1 MRRAEDEGIR
11 ACRLGPRLV
20 QSLQRSKTETDRSSS
35 GRKDERLGRSPNS
48 AQFRQRAH
56 CPSRHDAEALN
67 RRDPRPAELIVAIL
81 GAGKIG
87 EAVARELSKS
97 SKVSQ
102 VLVTKRNVTTLRRP
116 LPRKIQVLTDNVEAS
131 KRADV
136 VIIAVKAADAKHV
149 LNAISPHTRGKIVI
163 SFMAAISLSRL
174 ERHLSRAKV
183 VRAMTNMAAMVGEAA
198 TAFSPGRNLSPQDR
212 EMTRFLL
219 GIIGEAME
227 LPESQLDAVTALSG
241 SGPAYIAILID
252 ALVTAGLKVGLPR
265 DTAFR
270 LATQTLVGT
279 SKLLRETGMS
289 ITDLRDA
296 VTTPAGTTIAG
307 IYELEKGSFRTS
319 VINAVEAATQAAER
333 VAKKFESEQ

>member
-1 MRRAEDEGIR
+1 MIIA
-11 ACRLGPRLV
+11 V
-20 QSLQRSKTETDRSSS
+20 
-35 GRKDERLGRSPNS
+35 
-48 AQFRQRAH
+48 
-56 CPSRHDAEALN
+56 
-67 RRDPRPAELIVAIL
+67 L

-87 EAVARELSKS
+87 EAVARAVAKS
-97 SKVSQ
+97 QKVSQ
-102 VLVTKRNVTTLRRP
+102 VLVTKRDTTSLRRP
-116 LPRKIQVLTDNVEAS
+116 LPKKLQASSDNAASARK
-131 KRADV
+131 ADV
-136 VIIAVKAADAKHV
+136 VIVAVKAADAKRV
-149 LNAISPHTRGKIVI
+149 LDEISAQTHGKLVI
-163 SFMAAISLSRL
+163 SFMAAVSIARL
-174 ERHLSRAKV
+174 ERHLPGAKV

-198 TAFSPGRNLSPQDR
+198 TAYSAGKGLAQSDLETAKFVLERL
-212 EMTRFLL
+212 
-219 GIIGEAME
+219 GEAVE

-289 ITDLRDA
+289 ITELRDA

-333 VAKKFESEQ
+333 VAKKFEAEH

>member
-1 MRRAEDEGIR
+1 MIIA
-11 ACRLGPRLV
+11 V
-20 QSLQRSKTETDRSSS
+20 
-35 GRKDERLGRSPNS
+35 
-48 AQFRQRAH
+48 
-56 CPSRHDAEALN
+56 
-67 RRDPRPAELIVAIL
+67 L

-87 EAVARELSKS
+87 EAVARAVAKS
-97 SKVSQ
+97 PKVSE
-102 VLVTKRNVTTLRRP
+102 VLVTKRNVSTLRRP
-116 LPRKIQVLTDNVEAS
+116 LPKKIHASADNSAAAKKAEL
-131 KRADV
+131 
-136 VIIAVKAADAKHV
+136 VIVAVKAADAKHV
-149 LNAISPHTRGKIVI
+149 LDEISDQTHGKVVI

-174 ERHLSRAKV
+174 ERHLPRAKV

-198 TAFSPGRNLSPQDR
+198 TAYSPGPNLTASDLD
-212 EMTRFLL
+212 TVKFVL
-219 GIIGEAME
+219 GRLGESLE

-265 DTAFR
+265 DTAFK

-279 SKLLRETGMS
+279 AKLLRETGMG
-289 ITDLRDA
+289 ITELRDA

-333 VAKKFESEQ
+333 VAKKFEADH

>member
-1 MRRAEDEGIR
+1 MN
-11 ACRLGPRLV
+11 V
-20 QSLQRSKTETDRSSS
+20 S
-35 GRKDERLGRSPNS
+35 
-48 AQFRQRAH
+48 
-56 CPSRHDAEALN
+56 
-67 RRDPRPAELIVAIL
+67 VL

-87 EAVARELSKS
+87 EAVARAVARSP
-97 SKVSQ
+97 KVSL
-102 VLVTKRNVTTLRRP
+102 VIVTKRNISTLRRP
-116 LPRKIQVLTDNVEAS
+116 LPRKIQTSGDNAEAA

-149 LNAISPHTRGKIVI
+149 LDEISGQTRGKLVI
-163 SFMAAISLSRL
+163 SFMAAISIAKL
-174 ERHLSRAKV
+174 ERHLPNAKV

-198 TAFSPGRNLSPQDR
+198 TAYATGPNL
-212 EMTRFLL
+212 TRADSETVDFLL
-219 GIIGEAME
+219 GRLGESLH

-265 DTAFR
+265 DTAFK

-279 SKLLRETGMS
+279 SRLLRETGMG
-289 ITDLRDA
+289 ITELRDA

-307 IYELEKGSFRTS
+307 IYELEKGAFRTS

-333 VAKKFESEQ
+333 VAKKFEAEQ